1 MPYMYI
7 LECCDGSRYTGSTWD
22 LAQRLNEH
30 QSGEGANFTSK
41 RLPVK
46 LAYYEQFERIE
57 DAFNR
62 EKQIQGWSHKKKKAL
77 VEANIEK
84 LKELSRNYAQYGK
97 PDE

>member
-1 MPYMYI
+1 
-7 LECCDGSRYTGSTWD
+7 
-22 LAQRLNEH
+22 
-30 QSGEGANFTSK
+30 
-41 RLPVK
+41 VK

>member
-7 LECCDGSRYTGSTWD
+7 LECCDGSYYTGSTWD
-22 LAQRLNEH
+22 LAQRLNKH

>member
-1 MPYMYI
+1 MYL
-7 LECCDGSRYTGSTWD
+7 LECCDGSYYAGSTWN
-22 LAQRLNEH
+22 LEQRLSEH